1 MVSLTLPGS
10 PSPTRERLRVKRQQ
24 VLAGTIVVAF
34 LILTAGLTRTGLRLS
49 TSTTT
54 YLRLNQV
61 GYRPEVPKV
70 ALAVSDADLSGMPF
84 TVEEVATGQIV
95 YTGTV
100 GPSLEA
106 WGVFTYHYPLTF
118 TAVVTPRRYHLRLEE
133 TFTSPPFTISPHAYA
148 GLSRLPL
155 RFFAAQ
161 RCGDTDPWGHEPC
174 HLHDAP
180 LSATL
185 PITWDVTGGWHDA
198 GDYIKF
204 TLTTGYATTLLF
216 LAYRDH
222 PDLFAD
228 GALLEET
235 QVGLD
240 WLKKMWDP
248 ATPMLY
254 AQVGSEQNH
263 EQGWRL
269 PEDDELDGAFQRP
282 LYPCEEGKG
291 ANLAGKV
298 AAAFALAAQVYT
310 DTASTVYSPTLAA
323 HYRDLAEAVYAWGKG
338 RPAAQPGIPAAFYNE
353 QTWQDDMAL
362 AAAELYRLMGNAAY
376 RDEARAYAQDADS
389 GWWWDW
395 GTVHGIAHRELALAD
410 PAYQPTATQHLEQD
424 LDNFVSSV
432 HNPWGVIQPLV
443 WGSAFPMMGA
453 AIEAYWYEELT
464 GETTYRA
471 LAQAQ
476 VDFLFGRNPWGI
488 SFLNGAGSTWPHDP
502 HHQVA
507 YLGLRPQDELRG
519 YWAEG
524 PVEEQVFLDQ
534 GIMLAEEDEYAAFQS
549 HQAVFHDD
557 RNDYTTNE
565 PTIGLNASG
574 VLLLSLYD
582 FRYRIYLPTIWR
594 E

>member
-1 MVSLTLPGS
+1 M
-10 PSPTRERLRVKRQQ
+10 ERHQ
-24 VLAGTIVVAF
+24 VLASTIVAAF
-34 LILTAGLTRTGLRLS
+34 LILIAGFSRTGLHLT
-49 TSTTT
+49 TSSTT

-70 ALAVSDADLSGMPF
+70 ALATGDADLSGMSF
-84 TVEEVATGQIV
+84 TVEEITTDRVV
-95 YTGTV
+95 YTGTA
-100 GPSLEA
+100 GPNLGA
-106 WGVFTYHYPLTF
+106 WGAFTYHHPLTF
-118 TAVVTPRRYHLRLEE
+118 TAVVTPGRYRLRLEE
-133 TFTSPPFTISPHAYA
+133 TFTSPSFAIAPQAYA

-161 RCGDTDPWGHEPC
+161 RCGDTDPWGHESC

-180 LSATL
+180 LSATP
-185 PITWDVTGGWHDA
+185 PITRDVTGGWHDA

-204 TLTTGYATTLLF
+204 TLTTGYATTLLL

-228 GALLEET
+228 GAVLEET

-240 WLKKMWDP
+240 WLEKMWDP

-254 AQVGSEQNH
+254 VQVGSEQDH

-269 PEDDELDGAFQRP
+269 PEDDDLDGTLQRP
-282 LYPCEEGKG
+282 LHPCEEGKG

-298 AAAFALAAQVYT
+298 AAAFALAAQIYT

-323 HYRDLAEAVYAWGKG
+323 HYWDLAEAVYAWGGG
-338 RPAAQPGIPAAFYNE
+338 RSAAQPSVTADFYNE
-353 QTWQDDMAL
+353 QTWRDDMAL
-362 AAAELYRLMGNAAY
+362 AATELYRLMGNPAY
-376 RDEARAYAQDADS
+376 QDEAWAYAHGAGS

-410 PAYQPTATQHLEQD
+410 PAYQPTALQYLRQD
-424 LDNFVSSV
+424 LDAFVSNV
-432 HNPWGVIQPLV
+432 HNPWGAVQPFV
-443 WGSAFPMMGA
+443 WGSAFPMIGA
-453 AIEAYWYEELT
+453 AIEAHWYEELT
-464 GETTYRA
+464 GETTYQA

-488 SFLNGAGSTWPHDP
+488 SFLNGAGSAWPYDP

-507 YLGLRPQDELRG
+507 YLGLRPQEELRG

-534 GIMLAEEDEYAAFQS
+534 GIKLAEGDEYAVFQS

-582 FRYRIYLPTIWR
+582 LRYRVYLPVVWH